1 MIKRASQDCFLDIGT
16 ESHVQLMAKMLVAD
30 NALIDI
36 DRAKRKGFVEVIFA
50 QGKKVQDIIR
60 IFECSIDAG
69 SLAVA
74 TRVSDEQAENLLER
88 FASDGAWFPDAR
100 VFIANKSV
108 IPAEPYPTT
117 IGILTA
123 GLTDRGAAE
132 EAAQLLAAA
141 HYPIERVFDVGV
153 AGLHRLLVS
162 LERIKKCDAVI
173 VAAGMEGALPTVVA
187 GLIEQPVIALPTS
200 VGYGISQN
208 GTTALHSMLASCSPG
223 IAVVNIDN
231 GYGAAMMAHA
241 ICNRIHKGVRSP
253 KEEAL

>member
-1 MIKRASQDCFLDIGT
+1 MIKRASQDCSLDISA
-16 ESHVQLMAKMLVAD
+16 ESHVQLMAKMLAAD
-30 NALIDI
+30 DALIDI

-50 QGKKVQDIIR
+50 QGKKARDIIR

-69 SLAVA
+69 TLAVA
-74 TRVSDEQAENLLER
+74 TRVSDEQAEILLER
-88 FASDGAWFPDAR
+88 FSSGGSWFPDAR
-100 VFIANKSV
+100 VFIANKSA

-132 EAAQLLAAA
+132 EAAQLLVAA

-162 LERIKKCDAVI
+162 LERIKKCDVVI

-241 ICNRIHKGVRSP
+241 ICNRIHKGLRGQ
-253 KEEAL
+253 KE

>member
-1 MIKRASQDCFLDIGT
+1 MVKRALQDYSLDASTG
-16 ESHVQLMAKMLVAD
+16 SHVQLMAKMLVAD

-36 DRAKRKGFVEVIFA
+36 DRAKRKGFVEVVFA
-50 QGKKVQDIIR
+50 QGKKSHDIVR
-60 IFECSIDAG
+60 IFECFIEAG
-69 SLAVA
+69 TLAVA
-74 TRVSDEQAENLLER
+74 TRVSDEQAEILLER
-88 FASDGAWFPDAR
+88 FSVDGAWFPDAR
-100 VFIANKSV
+100 VFIANKSE
-108 IPAEPYPTT
+108 IPAEPYPTS

-123 GLTDRGAAE
+123 GLTDRVAAE

-141 HYPIERVFDVGV
+141 HYPVEKVFDVGV
-153 AGLHRLLVS
+153 AGLHRLLVN
-162 LERIKKCDAVI
+162 LERVKKCDVVI

-241 ICNRIHKGVRSP
+241 ICNRIHKGVRG
-253 KEEAL
+253 KREEE

>member
-1 MIKRASQDCFLDIGT
+1 MVKRTFQNYAMDAGA
-16 ESHVQLMAKMLVAD
+16 ESHIQLMAKMLVTDGA
-30 NALIDI
+30 IVDI
-36 DRAKRKGFVEVIFA
+36 DRNRRKGFAEVVFA
-50 QGKKVQDIIR
+50 QGKKVQDIVCIL
-60 IFECSIDAG
+60 ECLIDSG
-69 SLAVA
+69 SVALA
-74 TRVSDEQAENLLER
+74 TRVSDVQAKILIEK
-88 FASDGAWFPDAR
+88 FPSDGTWFPDAR
-100 VFIANKSV
+100 VFIANKSA
-108 IPAEPYPTT
+108 IPAEPYPTN

-123 GLTDRGAAE
+123 GLTDRVAAE

-141 HYPIERVFDVGV
+141 HYPIEKVFDVGV

-162 LERIKKCDAVI
+162 LERIKKCDVVI

-187 GLIEQPVIALPTS
+187 GLVEQPVIALPTS

-241 ICNRIHKGVRSP
+241 ICSRIHKGIRGK
-253 KEEAL
+253 KEEE